1 MARVLHLGLLVYQ
14 KIYLK
19 YTLFLWMMAYC
30 AISSSF
36 PLRVPHFDQ
45 LICDVC
51 AQGCFFSLFV
61 GFSPSVVQFLGPV
74 GEDLLLLL
82 CWVPVTSPTVKGLH
96 RSLSV

>member
-1 MARVLHLGLLVYQ
+1 MARVLHLGLLIYQ

-36 PLRVPHFDQ
+36 PVRVPHFDQ

-51 AQGCFFSLFV
+51 AQGWFF
-61 GFSPSVVQFLGPV
+61 
-74 GEDLLLLL
+74 
-82 CWVPVTSPTVKGLH
+82 
-96 RSLSV
+96 